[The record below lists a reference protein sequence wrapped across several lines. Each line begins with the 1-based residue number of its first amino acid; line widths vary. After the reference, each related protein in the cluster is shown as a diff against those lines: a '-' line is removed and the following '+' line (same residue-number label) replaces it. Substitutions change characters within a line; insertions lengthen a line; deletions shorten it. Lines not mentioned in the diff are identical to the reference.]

1 MRKKGAQ
8 KNRPWEK
15 KGRSQKKKKK
25 GVQGLIIFMKKIIAV
40 NQRKISKMADFDTKK
55 CKKQPFREKRAG
67 QKKKRAQQGHTEKIA
82 LEQKKG
88 AKKKKK
94 SRGMPFF
101 FDRKKGRP

>member
-1 MRKKGAQ
+1 M
-8 KNRPWEK
+8 
-15 KGRSQKKKKK
+15 
-25 GVQGLIIFMKKIIAV
+25 QGLIIFMKKIIAV
-40 NQRKISKMADFDTKK
+40 NQRKISKMADFVTKK

-67 QKKKRAQQGHTEKIA
+67 QKKRKKRAQQGHTEKIA

-88 AKKKKK
+88 EKKKK